1 MRKPHMRRRQN
12 ARSTIGRRASG
23 LAGAA
28 WAELR
33 SEQELRALASE
44 DVRHM
49 TVATSPIAPAWHNTR
64 LELLQNEIVQT
75 DALLLVFPICSLQ
88 LLTQSCRLPG
98 QRCGQHRCLRS
109 AVVSTASLA
118 ELRFPVRLRQDL
130 REAFADRRLPAWSYC
145 SRPWCAKRTQGPKP
159 QVLLVDAARTGT
171 TPVFQPHMTKR
182 QMRRLA
188 HEEAP
193 KTEAAYDAAPEGPQR
208 RRRDLHRACA
218 WLAES

>member
-1 MRKPHMRRRQN
+1 MRRRQMRKPHMRRRQT

-49 TVATSPIAPAWHNTR
+49 TVATSPIAPAWHNAR
-64 LELLQNEIVQT
+64 LQ
-75 DALLLVFPICSLQ
+75 
-88 LLTQSCRLPG
+88 
-98 QRCGQHRCLRS
+98 
-109 AVVSTASLA
+109 
-118 ELRFPVRLRQDL
+118 RLRQDL
-130 REAFADRRLPAWSYC
+130 GEAFADRRLPAWSYC

-171 TPVFQPHMTKR
+171 TPVFLPHMTKR

-193 KTEAAYDAAPEGPQR
+193 QTEAACDAAPEGPQR